1 MVSGLFSTAREL
13 PRLREISSVFVR
25 HGLGDLVRRAG
36 IATLLEHAGQ
46 VLQWREANEIAPLEP
61 QQRARL
67 AFEQL
72 GPTFVKL
79 GQMLSTREDLL
90 PPAWTTELAQL
101 HSHVAP
107 VPFDDLLPQIEQA
120 LGRSPFEVFGN
131 LEREPYAAGSIAQV
145 HRAKLA
151 SGTPVILKIR
161 RPGIEAKIDAD
172 LRILEHLAHLVEHEI
187 PEVRRYRPVEIVGQ
201 LRGSL
206 ERELDLAVEARNTER
221 FARNFADDL
230 DILVPRV
237 YWEWTSS
244 AMNVQEHIEGIR
256 GNDLVAIDN
265 AGLDR
270 KALAARGAD
279 AVLKMILV
287 DGFFHADPH
296 PGNVMYL
303 PGNRIALID
312 FGMVGRLSPVRRR
325 QIVDLLAGLARHD
338 EETML
343 EVLLDWRGDDFIDEA
358 RLATDLGE
366 FAFDY
371 ADMQLKDLKIG
382 VLLRRVAAI
391 LRQHSIV
398 LPVDLTLMFKA
409 LISLEGLGRQY
420 DPEFRLIE
428 RAKPFLDS
436 AMRERYQ
443 PAEAARRAQETL
455 SDFFGLVTSMP
466 RDLARLVKDARHGRM
481 RVDLDL
487 KRLDSF
493 GHRLHSA
500 MNRATIGI
508 MTASLVVGSSIVMTI
523 AEGPTSV
530 RRFIAHLLRVGWLPG
545 RFREQPLD
553 HLFDLALQSALRE
566 AWRPPA
572 RRATGTM
579 TSSSPPLCVVGCEAL
594 VGFVLRRER
603 RASPETSPKPR
614 IGRRLRGSPAATRRR
629 PRAPCRASQAI
640 GELLAIGTVVIK
652 KFDERDIAIRIFLQR
667 GYRGRE

>member
-1 MVSGLFSTAREL
+1 MVSGLFSTTREL
-13 PRLREISSVFVR
+13 PRLREISLVFVR

-36 IATLLEHAGQ
+36 IARLLEHAGH
-46 VLQWREANEIAPLEP
+46 VLQWGEANEIAHLEP

-90 PPAWTTELAQL
+90 PPTWTTELAQL
-101 HSHVAP
+101 HSNVAP
-107 VPFDDLLPQIEQA
+107 VPFDDLLPQVEQA
-120 LGRSPFEVFGN
+120 LGRSPFEVFSN
-131 LEREPYAAGSIAQV
+131 LEREPYAAASIAQV

-172 LRILEHLAHLVEHEI
+172 LRILERLAHLVEREI
-187 PEVRRYRPVEIVGQ
+187 PEVRRYQPVQVVSQ

-206 ERELDLAVEARNTER
+206 ERELDLAVEARNMER

-343 EVLLDWRGDDFIDEA
+343 EVLLDWRGDDFVDEA

-371 ADMQLKDLKIG
+371 ADMQLKDLRIG
-382 VLLRRVAAI
+382 VLLRRVSAI
-391 LRQHSIV
+391 LREHSIV

-409 LISLEGLGRQY
+409 LISLEGLGRHY

-455 SDFFGLVTSMP
+455 SEFFGLVTSMP

-500 MNRATIGI
+500 INRATIGI
-508 MTASLVVGSSIVMTI
+508 MTASLVVGSSIVMTV
-523 AEGPTSV
+523 AEGPTLFGV
-530 RRFIAHLLRVGWLPG
+530 PLLTFFGLLGYMIAFVNSLWIIL
-545 RFREQPLD
+545 
-553 HLFDLALQSALRE
+553 SI
-566 AWRPPA
+566 WR
-572 RRATGTM
+572 
-579 TSSSPPLCVVGCEAL
+579 S
-594 VGFVLRRER
+594 
-603 RASPETSPKPR
+603 
-614 IGRRLRGSPAATRRR
+614 GRR
-629 PRAPCRASQAI
+629 
-640 GELLAIGTVVIK
+640 
-652 KFDERDIAIRIFLQR
+652 
-667 GYRGRE
+667 

>member
-1 MVSGLFSTAREL
+1 MASGLFSTAREL
-13 PRLREISSVFVR
+13 PRLREISSVLVR

-36 IATLLEHAGQ
+36 IATLLEQAGQ
-46 VLQWREANEIAPLEP
+46 VLQWGEASEIAQLEP
-61 QQRARL
+61 HQRARL

-79 GQMLSTREDLL
+79 GQVLSTREDLL
-90 PPAWTTELAQL
+90 PPTWTTELARL

-107 VPFDDLLPQIEQA
+107 VPFDDLLPVVEQA

-145 HRAKLA
+145 HRANLA

-187 PEVRRYRPVEIVGQ
+187 PEVRRYRPVQVVGQ

-221 FARNFADDL
+221 FARIFADDL

-244 AMNVQEHIEGIR
+244 VMNVQEHIEGIR
-256 GNDLVAIDN
+256 GDDLAAIDN

-325 QIVDLLAGLARHD
+325 QIVALLAGLARHD
-338 EETML
+338 EGAML
-343 EVLLDWRGDDFIDEA
+343 EVLLDWRRDDIVDEA
-358 RLATDLGE
+358 RLAADLSE

-371 ADMQLKDLKIG
+371 ADVQLKDLKIG
-382 VLLRRVAAI
+382 VLLRRVSAI
-391 LRQHSIV
+391 LREHSIV
-398 LPVDLTLMFKA
+398 LPVDLALLFKA
-409 LISLEGLGRQY
+409 LLSLEGLGRQY

-428 RAKPFLDS
+428 RVKPFLDR
-436 AMRERYQ
+436 AMLEHYQ

-455 SDFFGLVTSMP
+455 SDFYGLVTSMP
-466 RDLARLVKDARHGRM
+466 RDLARLIKDARHGRM

-487 KRLDSF
+487 RRLDSF
-493 GHRLHSA
+493 GLRLHSA
-500 MNRATIGI
+500 INRATIGI
-508 MTASLVVGSSIVMTI
+508 MTASLVVGSSIVMTV
-523 AEGPTSV
+523 AEGPTLFGV
-530 RRFIAHLLRVGWLPG
+530 PLLTFFGLLGYLIAFVNSLWIIL
-545 RFREQPLD
+545 
-553 HLFDLALQSALRE
+553 SI
-566 AWRPPA
+566 WR
-572 RRATGTM
+572 
-579 TSSSPPLCVVGCEAL
+579 S
-594 VGFVLRRER
+594 
-603 RASPETSPKPR
+603 
-614 IGRRLRGSPAATRRR
+614 GRR
-629 PRAPCRASQAI
+629 
-640 GELLAIGTVVIK
+640 
-652 KFDERDIAIRIFLQR
+652 
-667 GYRGRE
+667 

>member
-25 HGLGDLVRRAG
+25 HGLGDFVRRAG
-36 IATLLEHAGQ
+36 IATLLEQAGQ
-46 VLQWREANEIAPLEP
+46 VLQWGEAREIARLEP
-61 QQRARL
+61 HQRARL

-79 GQMLSTREDLL
+79 GQVLSTREDLL
-90 PPAWTTELAQL
+90 PPTWTTELARL

-107 VPFDDLLPQIEQA
+107 VPFDDLLPGVEQA

-145 HRAKLA
+145 HRANLA

-172 LRILEHLAHLVEHEI
+172 LRILERLAHLVEHEI
-187 PEVRRYRPVEIVGQ
+187 PEVRRYRPVQVVGQ

-244 AMNVQEHIEGIR
+244 VMNVQEHIEGIR
-256 GNDLVAIDN
+256 GDDLAAIDN

-312 FGMVGRLSPVRRR
+312 FGMVGRLSPVRLR
-325 QIVDLLAGLARHD
+325 QIVGLLAGLARHD
-338 EETML
+338 EGTML
-343 EVLLDWRGDDFIDEA
+343 EVLLDWRRDDIVDEA

-371 ADMQLKDLKIG
+371 ADVQLKDLKIG
-382 VLLRRVAAI
+382 VLLRRVSAI
-391 LRQHSIV
+391 LREHSIV
-398 LPVDLTLMFKA
+398 LPVDLALLFKA
-409 LISLEGLGRQY
+409 LLSLEGLGRQY

-428 RAKPFLDS
+428 RVKPFLDR
-436 AMRERYQ
+436 AMLERYQ
-443 PAEAARRAQETL
+443 PAETARRAQETL
-455 SDFFGLVTSMP
+455 NDFFGLVTSMP
-466 RDLARLVKDARHGRM
+466 RDLARLIKDARHGRM

-493 GHRLHSA
+493 GLRLHSA
-500 MNRATIGI
+500 INRATIGI
-508 MTASLVVGSSIVMTI
+508 MTASLVVGSSIVMTV
-523 AEGPTSV
+523 AEGPTLFGV
-530 RRFIAHLLRVGWLPG
+530 PLLTFFGLIGYLIAFVNSLWII
-545 RFREQPLD
+545 F
-553 HLFDLALQSALRE
+553 SI
-566 AWRPPA
+566 WR
-572 RRATGTM
+572 
-579 TSSSPPLCVVGCEAL
+579 S
-594 VGFVLRRER
+594 
-603 RASPETSPKPR
+603 
-614 IGRRLRGSPAATRRR
+614 GRR
-629 PRAPCRASQAI
+629 
-640 GELLAIGTVVIK
+640 
-652 KFDERDIAIRIFLQR
+652 
-667 GYRGRE
+667 

>member
-1 MVSGLFSTAREL
+1 MVTGLFSTAREL

-36 IATLLEHAGQ
+36 IATLLEHAGH
-46 VLQWREANEIAPLEP
+46 VLQWGEASEIAPLEP

-67 AFEQL
+67 AFEEL

-79 GQMLSTREDLL
+79 GQLLSTREDLL
-90 PPAWTTELAQL
+90 PPTWTTELAQL
-101 HSHVAP
+101 HSHVPP
-107 VPFDDLLPQIEQA
+107 VPFDNLLPQIEQA

-172 LRILEHLAHLVEHEI
+172 LRIIEHVAHLVEHEI
-187 PEVRRYRPVEIVGQ
+187 PEVRRYRPVQIVGQ

-256 GNDLVAIDN
+256 GNDLAAIDN

-343 EVLLDWRGDDFIDEA
+343 EVLLDWRGDDFVDEA

-382 VLLRRVAAI
+382 VLLRRVSAI
-391 LRQHSIV
+391 LREHSIV

-409 LISLEGLGRQY
+409 LISLEGLGRHY

-466 RDLARLVKDARHGRM
+466 RDLARLVKDARHGRL

-500 MNRATIGI
+500 INRATIGI
-508 MTASLVVGSSIVMTI
+508 MTASLVVGSSIVMTV
-523 AEGPTSV
+523 AEGPTLFGV
-530 RRFIAHLLRVGWLPG
+530 PLLTFFGLLGYLIAFVNSLWIIL
-545 RFREQPLD
+545 
-553 HLFDLALQSALRE
+553 SI
-566 AWRPPA
+566 WR
-572 RRATGTM
+572 
-579 TSSSPPLCVVGCEAL
+579 S
-594 VGFVLRRER
+594 
-603 RASPETSPKPR
+603 
-614 IGRRLRGSPAATRRR
+614 GRR
-629 PRAPCRASQAI
+629 
-640 GELLAIGTVVIK
+640 
-652 KFDERDIAIRIFLQR
+652 
-667 GYRGRE
+667 

>member
-36 IATLLEHAGQ
+36 IATLLEHAGH
-46 VLQWREANEIAPLEP
+46 VLQWGEASEIAPLEP

-67 AFEQL
+67 AFEEL

-79 GQMLSTREDLL
+79 GQLLSTREDLL
-90 PPAWTTELAQL
+90 PPTWTTELAQL
-101 HSHVAP
+101 HSHVPP

-187 PEVRRYRPVEIVGQ
+187 PEVRRYRPVQVVGQ
-201 LRGSL
+201 LRSSL

-230 DILVPRV
+230 DILVPRI

-244 AMNVQEHIEGIR
+244 TMNVQEHIEGIR
-256 GNDLVAIDN
+256 GNDLIAIDN

-343 EVLLDWRGDDFIDEA
+343 EVLLDWRGDDFVDEA

-382 VLLRRVAAI
+382 VLLRRVSAI
-391 LRQHSIV
+391 LREHSIV

-409 LISLEGLGRQY
+409 LISLEGLGRHY

-466 RDLARLVKDARHGRM
+466 RDLARLVNDARHGRM

-500 MNRATIGI
+500 INRATIGI
-508 MTASLVVGSSIVMTI
+508 MTASLVVGSSIVMTV
-523 AEGPTSV
+523 AEGPTLFGV
-530 RRFIAHLLRVGWLPG
+530 PLLTFFGLLGYLIAFVNSLWIIL
-545 RFREQPLD
+545 
-553 HLFDLALQSALRE
+553 SI
-566 AWRPPA
+566 WR
-572 RRATGTM
+572 
-579 TSSSPPLCVVGCEAL
+579 S
-594 VGFVLRRER
+594 
-603 RASPETSPKPR
+603 
-614 IGRRLRGSPAATRRR
+614 GRR
-629 PRAPCRASQAI
+629 
-640 GELLAIGTVVIK
+640 
-652 KFDERDIAIRIFLQR
+652 
-667 GYRGRE
+667 

>member
-1 MVSGLFSTAREL
+1 MVTGLFSTAREL

-36 IATLLEHAGQ
+36 IATLLEHAGH
-46 VLQWREANEIAPLEP
+46 VLQWGEAGEIAPLEP

-79 GQMLSTREDLL
+79 GQLLSTREDLL
-90 PPAWTTELAQL
+90 PPTWTTELAQL
-101 HSHVAP
+101 HSHVPP

-172 LRILEHLAHLVEHEI
+172 LRIIEHLAQLVEREI
-187 PEVRRYRPVEIVGQ
+187 PEVRRYRPVQIVGQ

-206 ERELDLAVEARNTER
+206 ERELDLAMEARNTER

-343 EVLLDWRGDDFIDEA
+343 EVLLDWRGDDFVDEA

-382 VLLRRVAAI
+382 VLLRRVSAI
-391 LRQHSIV
+391 LREHSIV

-409 LISLEGLGRQY
+409 LISLEGLGRHY

-500 MNRATIGI
+500 INRATIGI
-508 MTASLVVGSSIVMTI
+508 MTASLVVGSSIVMTV
-523 AEGPTSV
+523 AEGPTLFGV
-530 RRFIAHLLRVGWLPG
+530 PLLTFFGLLGYLIAFVNSLWIIL
-545 RFREQPLD
+545 
-553 HLFDLALQSALRE
+553 SI
-566 AWRPPA
+566 WR
-572 RRATGTM
+572 
-579 TSSSPPLCVVGCEAL
+579 S
-594 VGFVLRRER
+594 
-603 RASPETSPKPR
+603 
-614 IGRRLRGSPAATRRR
+614 GRR
-629 PRAPCRASQAI
+629 
-640 GELLAIGTVVIK
+640 
-652 KFDERDIAIRIFLQR
+652 
-667 GYRGRE
+667 

>member
-36 IATLLEHAGQ
+36 IATLLEHAGH
-46 VLQWREANEIAPLEP
+46 VLQWREASEIAPLEP

-90 PPAWTTELAQL
+90 PPTWTTELAQL
-101 HSHVAP
+101 HSHVPP
-107 VPFDDLLPQIEQA
+107 VPFDDLLPQIEKA

-221 FARNFADDL
+221 FARNFTDDL

-343 EVLLDWRGDDFIDEA
+343 EVLLDWRGDDFVDEA
-358 RLATDLGE
+358 RLAADLGE

-382 VLLRRVAAI
+382 VLLRRVASI

-436 AMRERYQ
+436 AVRERYQ
-443 PAEAARRAQETL
+443 PAEAARRTQETL

-466 RDLARLVKDARHGRM
+466 RDLARLVKDARHGRI

-523 AEGPTSV
+523 AEGPRLFGVS
-530 RRFIAHLLRVGWLPG
+530 LLTYCG
-545 RFREQPLD
+545 
-553 HLFDLALQSALRE
+553 
-566 AWRPPA
+566 
-572 RRATGTM
+572 
-579 TSSSPPLCVVGCEAL
+579 L
-594 VGFVLRRER
+594 VGYLVAFVNSLWIIFSIWRSSRR
-603 RASPETSPKPR
+603 
-614 IGRRLRGSPAATRRR
+614 
-629 PRAPCRASQAI
+629 
-640 GELLAIGTVVIK
+640 
-652 KFDERDIAIRIFLQR
+652 
-667 GYRGRE
+667 

>member
-1 MVSGLFSTAREL
+1 MASGLFSTAREL
-13 PRLREISSVFVR
+13 PRLREISSVLVR

-36 IATLLEHAGQ
+36 IATLLEQAGQ
-46 VLQWREANEIAPLEP
+46 VLQRGEATEIAQLEP
-61 QQRARL
+61 HQRARL

-79 GQMLSTREDLL
+79 GQVLSTREDLL
-90 PPAWTTELAQL
+90 PPTWTTELARL

-107 VPFDDLLPQIEQA
+107 VPFDDLLPVVEQA
-120 LGRSPFEVFGN
+120 LGRSPFKVFGN

-145 HRAKLA
+145 HRANLA

-172 LRILEHLAHLVEHEI
+172 LRILEHLAHLVEREI
-187 PEVRRYRPVEIVGQ
+187 PEVRRYRPVQVVGQ

-244 AMNVQEHIEGIR
+244 VMNVQEHIEGIR
-256 GNDLVAIDN
+256 GDDLAAIDN

-312 FGMVGRLSPVRRR
+312 FGMVGRLSPLRRR
-325 QIVDLLAGLARHD
+325 QIVTLLEGLARHD
-338 EETML
+338 EGMML
-343 EVLLDWRGDDFIDEA
+343 EVLLDWRRDDIVDEA
-358 RLATDLGE
+358 RLAADLGE

-371 ADMQLKDLKIG
+371 ADVQLKDLKIG
-382 VLLRRVAAI
+382 VLLRRVSAI
-391 LRQHSIV
+391 LREHSIV
-398 LPVDLTLMFKA
+398 LPVDLALLFKA
-409 LISLEGLGRQY
+409 LLSLEGLGRQY

-428 RAKPFLDS
+428 RVKPLLDR
-436 AMRERYQ
+436 AMLEQYQ
-443 PAEAARRAQETL
+443 PVETARRAQETL
-455 SDFFGLVTSMP
+455 SDFYGLVTSMP
-466 RDLARLVKDARHGRM
+466 RDLARLIKDARHGRV

-493 GHRLHSA
+493 GLRLHSA
-500 MNRATIGI
+500 INRATIGV
-508 MTASLVVGSSIVMTI
+508 MTASLVVGSSIVMTV
-523 AEGPTSV
+523 AEGPTLFGVPLLTFFGLFGYLIAFVNSLWIIFSIWRSS
-530 RRFIAHLLRVGWLPG
+530 RR
-545 RFREQPLD
+545 
-553 HLFDLALQSALRE
+553 
-566 AWRPPA
+566 
-572 RRATGTM
+572 
-579 TSSSPPLCVVGCEAL
+579 
-594 VGFVLRRER
+594 
-603 RASPETSPKPR
+603 
-614 IGRRLRGSPAATRRR
+614 
-629 PRAPCRASQAI
+629 
-640 GELLAIGTVVIK
+640 
-652 KFDERDIAIRIFLQR
+652 
-667 GYRGRE
+667 